1 MIKPMAS
8 EKVFSEM
15 PTQASRILLASAPMS
30 LDESYFCL
38 ENTKKPPSFFTLHI
52 KCVLSLDMKSV
63 PLIRS

>member
-15 PTQASRILLASAPMS
+15 PTQASRILLVSAPMS

-38 ENTKKPPSFFTLHI
+38 GNTKRPPFFHFAYKVCLFFGYEECTTN
-52 KCVLSLDMKSV
+52 
-63 PLIRS
+63 